1 MFSVLFARVK
11 STGHNDTSLVLPFD
25 VLETLQSEAS
35 SPKEV
40 VDKLIENR
48 QLEHTSLKQP
58 DPETRK
64 WIRCLGRNAKN
75 SNRTDVVKY
84 LRQVT
89 PAGTTGRCDTC
100 IVVMMMM
107 MTMMV
112 MTMTMTMTMTVA
124 VTATVMVTTIDN

>member
-25 VLETLQSEAS
+25 VLETLQSETS

-100 IVVMMMM
+100 IVG
-107 MTMMV
+107 
-112 MTMTMTMTMTVA
+112 
-124 VTATVMVTTIDN
+124 DDDDDDDDDGDDDDDDGSGSGDGDGDGDDD

>member
-1 MFSVLFARVK
+1 MILQLFSVLFARVK
-11 STGHNDTSLVLPFD
+11 STGHSDTSLVLPFD
-25 VLETLQSEAS
+25 VLETLQSETS

-100 IVVMMMM
+100 IVGDDDDDDGD
-107 MTMMV
+107 
-112 MTMTMTMTMTVA
+112 
-124 VTATVMVTTIDN
+124 DNDNDDDDDGSGDGDGDGDDD